1 MKTWVLRL
9 LIVAC
14 VMVAGDRGFTRSAM
28 GQTQATAKADMIL
41 RNGKI
46 VTVDEAIGEVQ
57 AIAIRGDRILAVGSN
72 AQMKALTD
80 DSTMIIDLQ
89 GKLAIPGFIEGHGH
103 FTSLGLAKMN
113 LDLMAV
119 RNWGEVIEMVA
130 AAVAKASP
138 GEWIVG
144 RGWHQEKW
152 DEAPR
157 GAVEG
162 FPTHHGVSGVSP
174 DNPVF
179 LSHASGHASFANK
192 KAMDLAG
199 ISAATPDPP
208 GGEILRDDHGQ
219 PIGIFRERASALLSR
234 AQSVSGDR
242 ENTTDL
248 TRRAIELAT
257 KECLSKGVT
266 SFQDAGSSFSVI
278 NTFAEMADSGELGI
292 RLWVMIREP
301 NASIRANIDRYKA
314 LQRVGNNYLTVGGIK
329 RSIDGALGSR
339 GAWLLEPYAD
349 SAQSTGLATATL
361 EDVTETAQIAIEN
374 GLQLCVH
381 AIGDRANREVLNIF
395 EKTFAANPQRKDL
408 RWRIEHA
415 QHLHPA
421 DIPRFGQLGVIA
433 SMQGIHCTSDAP
445 WVLARLGYERANG
458 GAYVWQKLMQSRA
471 IVTNGTDTPVEDV
484 SPIAS
489 YYATVSRRL
498 NDGSVFFA
506 DQRMSRMEALR
517 SYTIHAAYAA
527 FEDDLK
533 GTLTPGKLA
542 DIVVL
547 SQDILSIAED
557 EIPHT
562 NVEMTIV
569 GGKIAYRRE

>member
-1 MKTWVLRL
+1 MKTRVLRL

-14 VMVAGDRGFTRSAM
+14 VMVAGDCGFAQAAT

-46 VTVDEAIGEVQ
+46 VTVDEAIGDVQ
-57 AIAIRGDRILAVGSN
+57 AVAIRGDRILAVGSN
-72 AQMKALTD
+72 AQMEALTN
-80 DSTMIIDLQ
+80 DSTMIVDLK
-89 GKLAIPGFIEGHGH
+89 GKLVIPGFIEGHGH
-103 FTSLGLAKMN
+103 FMSLGHARMN

-119 RNWGEVIEMVA
+119 RNWSEVIEMVA

-152 DEAPR
+152 DKAPH
-157 GAVEG
+157 GAIEG
-162 FPTHHGVSGVSP
+162 FPTHHGVSAVSP

-208 GGEILRDDHGQ
+208 GGEILRDEQGQ
-219 PIGIFRERASALLSR
+219 PIGIFRERASALIAR
-234 AQSVSGDR
+234 AQSVSGHR
-242 ENTTDL
+242 ESGTDL

-266 SFQDAGSSFSVI
+266 SFQDAGSSFGVI

-301 NASIRANIDRYKA
+301 NANIRANIDRYKA

-349 SAQSTGLATATL
+349 SPQSTGLATATI
-361 EDVTETAQIAIEN
+361 EDVTETAQIAIEH

-395 EKTFAANPQRKDL
+395 EKTFAANPQKKDL

-415 QHLHPA
+415 QHLHVD

-445 WVLARLGYERANG
+445 WVLARLGYERAG
-458 GAYVWQKLMQSRA
+458 EGAYVWQKLMQSGA
-471 IVTNGTDTPVEDV
+471 LVTNGTDTPVEDV

-557 EIPHT
+557 EIPRT

>member
-1 MKTWVLRL
+1 MRIWMRGLLSVAVLLAANDRS
-9 LIVAC
+9 VAQP
-14 VMVAGDRGFTRSAM
+14 ATE
-28 GQTQATAKADMIL
+28 QTQLAVTADMVL

-46 VTVDEAIGEVQ
+46 VTVDEALGELQ

-72 AQMKALTD
+72 EQMAAFIS
-80 DSTMIIDLQ
+80 DSTSVVDLH

-103 FTSLGLAKMN
+103 FISLGRAKMN
-113 LDLMAV
+113 LDLMTV
-119 RNWGEVIEMVA
+119 RNWDEVIQMVA
-130 AAVAKASP
+130 AAVSKANP

-152 DEAPR
+152 DKAPQ
-157 GAVEG
+157 GNVEG
-162 FPTHHGVSGVSP
+162 FPTHHGVSAVSP

-179 LSHASGHASFANK
+179 LTHASGHASFANK
-192 KAMDLAG
+192 NAMDLAG
-199 ISAATPDPP
+199 ISAATSDPP
-208 GGEILRDDHGQ
+208 GGEILRDDQGQ
-219 PIGIFRERASALLSR
+219 PIGVFRERASSLISR
-234 AQSVSGDR
+234 ALSASVNR
-242 ENTTDL
+242 ENETDL
-248 TRRAIELAT
+248 TRRAIERAT

-266 SFQDAGSSFSVI
+266 SFQDAGSSFGTI
-278 NTFAEMADSGELGI
+278 DTFAKMAESGELGV
-292 RLWVMIREP
+292 RLWVMIRES
-301 NASIRANIDRYKA
+301 NARIRANIDQYKT

-339 GAWLLEPYAD
+339 GAWMLAPYAD
-349 SAQSTGLATATL
+349 SPQSTGLATLTI
-361 EDVTETAQIAIEN
+361 EDVTETAQIAMAH

-395 EKTFAANPQRKDL
+395 EKAYTANPQHDDL

-415 QHLHPA
+415 QHLHIN

-445 WVLARLGYERANG
+445 WVLARLGYERADQ
-458 GAYVWQKLMQSRA
+458 GAYVWQKLMQSGA
-471 IVTNGTDTPVEDV
+471 VVTNGTDAPVEDV

-498 NDGSVFFA
+498 NDGSVFFP
-506 DQRMSRMEALR
+506 DQRMSRMDALR
-517 SYTIHAAYAA
+517 SYTINVAYAA
-527 FEDDLK
+527 FEEDIK

-547 SQDILSIAED
+547 SQDILSIPED
-557 EIPHT
+557 QIPHT
-562 NVEMTIV
+562 QVELTIV
-569 GGKIAYRRE
+569 GGKVAYRRK

>member
-1 MKTWVLRL
+1 MKTRVLRL

-14 VMVAGDRGFTRSAM
+14 VMVAGDRGFAQSAT
-28 GQTQATAKADMIL
+28 GQSQRTAKADLIL

-46 VTVDEAIGEVQ
+46 VTVDEAIGEAE
-57 AIAIRGDRILAVGSN
+57 AIAVRGDRILAVGSN
-72 AQMKALTD
+72 AQMEALVS
-80 DSTMIIDLQ
+80 DSTMIVDLE
-89 GKLAIPGFIEGHGH
+89 GKLVIPGFIEGHGH
-103 FTSLGLAKMN
+103 FTSLGRAKMN
-113 LDLMAV
+113 LDLMTV
-119 RNWGEVIEMVA
+119 RNWDEVIQMVA
-130 AAVAKASP
+130 TAVGKASP

-152 DEAPR
+152 DEVPR

-162 FPTHHGVSGVSP
+162 FPTHHGVSDVSP

-199 ISAATPDPP
+199 ISAATADPP

-219 PIGIFRERASALLSR
+219 PIGVFRERASALISR

-242 ENTTDL
+242 ETGTDL

-266 SFQDAGSSFSVI
+266 SFQDAGSSFGVI
-278 NTFAEMADSGELGI
+278 DTFARMAESGELGV

-301 NASIRANIDRYKA
+301 NARIRANIDRYKT
-314 LQRVGNNYLTVGGIK
+314 LQRVGNNYLTVGAIK

-349 SAQSTGLATATL
+349 SATSTGLATATI
-361 EDVTETAQIAIEN
+361 EDVTETAQIAITN

-395 EKTFAANPQRKDL
+395 EKTFAANPQKKDL

-415 QHLHPA
+415 QHLHVD

-445 WVLARLGYERANG
+445 WVLARLGHERANE
-458 GAYVWQKLMQSRA
+458 GAYVWQKLMQSGA
-471 IVTNGTDTPVEDV
+471 VVTNGTDAPVEDV

-498 NDGSVFFA
+498 DDGSVFFA
-506 DQRMSRMEALR
+506 DQRMSRIEALR
-517 SYTIHAAYAA
+517 SYTIDAAYAA

-547 SQDILSIAED
+547 SQDILGIAED

>member
-1 MKTWVLRL
+1 MKTRVLRL

-14 VMVAGDRGFTRSAM
+14 VMVAGDRGFTQSPT

-46 VTVDEAIGEVQ
+46 VTVDDTIGVVQ
-57 AIAIRGDRILAVGSN
+57 AVAIRGDRILAVGSN
-72 AQMKALTD
+72 VQIDALAN
-80 DSTMIIDLQ
+80 DSTIIVDLK

-103 FTSLGLAKMN
+103 FTSLGHAKMN

-119 RNWGEVIEMVA
+119 RNWDEVIEMVA
-130 AAVAKASP
+130 AAVAKATP

-152 DEAPR
+152 DKAPR

-162 FPTHHGVSGVSP
+162 FPTHHDMSAVSP

-199 ISAATPDPP
+199 ISAATADPP
-208 GGEILRDDHGQ
+208 GGEILRDDQGQ
-219 PIGIFRERASALLSR
+219 PIGIFRERASGIIAR
-234 AQSVSGDR
+234 VQSVSGDR
-242 ENTTDL
+242 ESGTDL

-257 KECLSKGVT
+257 KECLSNGVT

-301 NASIRANIDRYKA
+301 NARIRANIDRYKA

-349 SAQSTGLATATL
+349 SPQSTGLATATI
-361 EDVTETAQIAIEN
+361 EDVTETAQIAIEH

-395 EKTFAANPQRKDL
+395 EKTFAADPQKKDL

-415 QHLHPA
+415 QHLHVD

-445 WVLARLGYERANG
+445 WVVARLGYERAG
-458 GAYVWQKLMQSRA
+458 EGAYVWQKLMQSGA

-498 NDGSVFFA
+498 DDGSVFFA

-547 SQDILSIAED
+547 SQDILSIAQEN
-557 EIPHT
+557 IPQT
-562 NVEMTIV
+562 QVQMTIV

>member
-1 MKTWVLRL
+1 MRTRVLQL

-14 VMVAGDRGFTRSAM
+14 VMVAGDRGFAQSATA
-28 GQTQATAKADMIL
+28 QTQATAGADMIL

-46 VTVDEAIGEVQ
+46 VTVDEAIGVAE

-72 AQMKALTD
+72 AQIDALAN
-80 DSTMIIDLQ
+80 DSTEVIDLQ

-103 FTSLGLAKMN
+103 FTSLGHAKMN

-130 AAVAKASP
+130 AAVAKATP
-138 GEWIVG
+138 GDWIVG

-152 DEAPR
+152 DEVPR

-162 FPTHHGVSGVSP
+162 FPTHHGVSAVSP

-199 ISAATPDPP
+199 ISAATSDPP
-208 GGEILRDDHGQ
+208 GGEILRDDQGQ
-219 PIGIFRERASALLSR
+219 PIGVFRERASALISR

-242 ENTTDL
+242 ESGTDL

-266 SFQDAGSSFSVI
+266 SFQDAGSSFSII
-278 NTFAEMADSGELGI
+278 NTLAEMADSGELGI

-301 NASIRANIDRYKA
+301 NARIRANIDRYKT

-349 SAQSTGLATATL
+349 SPQSTGLATATI
-361 EDVTETAQIAIEN
+361 EDVTETAQIAIEH

-395 EKTFAANPQRKDL
+395 EKTFAANAQKKDL

-415 QHLHPA
+415 QHLHVD

-445 WVLARLGYERANG
+445 WVLARLGYERAG
-458 GAYVWQKLMQSRA
+458 EGAYVWQNLMESGA
-471 IVTNGTDTPVEDV
+471 VVTNGTDTPVEDV

-498 NDGSVFFA
+498 DDGSVFFA

-517 SYTIHAAYAA
+517 SYTIDAAYAA

-547 SQDILSIAED
+547 SQDILSIAEE
-557 EIPHT
+557 EIPQT
-562 NVEMTIV
+562 QVQMTIV
-569 GGKIAYRRE
+569 GGKIAYSRE

>member
-1 MKTWVLRL
+1 MKTRMLRL
-9 LIVAC
+9 LTVAC
-14 VMVAGDRGFTRSAM
+14 VVVAGDRGFAQSAT
-28 GQTQATAKADMIL
+28 GQTQATAKADMVL

-46 VTVDEAIGEVQ
+46 VTVDEAIGEAE

-72 AQMKALTD
+72 AQMEALAS
-80 DSTMIIDLQ
+80 DSTMIIDLK

-103 FTSLGLAKMN
+103 FTSLGQAKMN

-152 DEAPR
+152 DEAPP

-162 FPTHHGVSGVSP
+162 FPTHHGVSAVSP

-192 KAMDLAG
+192 KAMDLSG
-199 ISAATPDPP
+199 ISAATIDPP
-208 GGEILRDDHGQ
+208 GGEILRDEQGQ
-219 PIGIFRERASALLSR
+219 PIGVFRERASGLIFR

-242 ENTTDL
+242 ESETDL
-248 TRRAIELAT
+248 ARRAIELAT
-257 KECLSKGVT
+257 RECLSKGVT
-266 SFQDAGSSFSVI
+266 SFQDAGSSFGVI
-278 NTFAEMADSGELGI
+278 DTFAEMAESGELEI

-301 NASIRANIDRYKA
+301 NARIRANVDRYKK
-314 LQRVGNNYLTVGGIK
+314 LQRAGNSYLTVGGIK
-329 RSIDGALGSR
+329 RTIDGALGSR
-339 GAWLLEPYAD
+339 GAWMLAPYAD
-349 SAQSTGLATATL
+349 SPQSTGLATATI
-361 EDVTETAQIAIEN
+361 EDVTETAQIAIEH

-395 EKTFAANPQRKDL
+395 EKTFAANPQKKDL

-415 QHLHPA
+415 QHLHSA

-445 WVLARLGYERANG
+445 WVLARLGYDRAG
-458 GAYVWQKLMQSRA
+458 EGAYVWQKLMQSGA

-506 DQRMSRMEALR
+506 DQRMSRMEALQ
-517 SYTIHAAYAA
+517 SYTINAAYAA

-547 SQDILSIAED
+547 SQDILSIAQE
-557 EIPHT
+557 EIPQT
-562 NVEMTIV
+562 QVQMTIV
-569 GGKIAYRRE
+569 GGKIVYRRE

>member
-1 MKTWVLRL
+1 M
-9 LIVAC
+9 
-14 VMVAGDRGFTRSAM
+14 
-28 GQTQATAKADMIL
+28 QATAKADMIL

-80 DSTMIIDLQ
+80 DSTMIIDLK

-103 FTSLGLAKMN
+103 FTSLGDAKMN

-152 DEAPR
+152 DKAPR

-162 FPTHHGVSGVSP
+162 FPTHHDMSAVSP

-199 ISAATPDPP
+199 ISAATADPP
-208 GGEILRDDHGQ
+208 GGEILRDEQGQ
-219 PIGIFRERASALLSR
+219 PIGVFRERASGLISR
-234 AQSVSGDR
+234 AQSVSGKR
-242 ENTTDL
+242 ESGTDL

-257 KECLSKGVT
+257 KECLSNGVT

-278 NTFAEMADSGELGI
+278 NTFAEMADSGELGV

-301 NASIRANIDRYKA
+301 NASLRANIDRYKA
-314 LQRVGNNYLTVGGIK
+314 LQGVGNNYLTVGGIK

-349 SAQSTGLATATL
+349 SAQSTGLATATI
-361 EDVTETAQIAIEN
+361 EDVTETAQIAIEH

-395 EKTFAANPQRKDL
+395 EKTFAANPQKKDL

-415 QHLHPA
+415 QHLHVD

-445 WVLARLGYERANG
+445 WVLARLGYERAG
-458 GAYVWQKLMQSRA
+458 EGAYVWQKLMQSGA

-498 NDGSVFFA
+498 DDGSVFFA
-506 DQRMSRMEALR
+506 DQRMNRMEALR

-557 EIPHT
+557 KIPHT
-562 NVEMTIV
+562 NVQMTIV